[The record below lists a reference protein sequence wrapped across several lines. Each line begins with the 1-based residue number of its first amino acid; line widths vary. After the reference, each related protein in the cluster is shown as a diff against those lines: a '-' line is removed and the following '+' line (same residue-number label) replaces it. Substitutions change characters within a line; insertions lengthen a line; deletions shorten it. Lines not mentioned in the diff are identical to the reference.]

1 MTGTTLRIAVTPPPI
16 CNSSTLRDELSALFP
31 QSTFNDTGRYLT
43 EDELIRFAGE
53 ADALLVGRDGIT
65 DKVLSA
71 LPQLKIIAKYGVGLD
86 NIDQD
91 ALKRHSVELGWT
103 AGVNRRSVA
112 ELTLSFMLGLCHNV
126 FKGGSA
132 LKQGQWVKDGG
143 SMLKGKTV
151 GIVGCGNIGQEVTH
165 LLQPFGCVVWVR
177 DILDRSEFCKKTGAV
192 EKSLEEV
199 LAGAD
204 IVSLHVPLTEDTRHM
219 ISAASLGRMKPTSY
233 LINTSRGGMVD
244 QAALK
249 SALLK
254 ETIAGAA
261 LDVFAQEPPE
271 DMELLACP
279 QLMVTPHI
287 GGNAVEAVEAMAR
300 AAFQHLIE
308 YFSKRVNRH
317 G

>member
-1 MTGTTLRIAVTPPPI
+1 MTRATPRVAVTPPPI
-16 CNSSTLRDELSALFP
+16 CRSSTLRDELSALFP
-31 QSTFNDTGRYLT
+31 QSTFNETGRYLT
-43 EDELIRFAGE
+43 EDELIRFAGK

-86 NIDQD
+86 TIDQD

-126 FKGGSA
+126 FKGGWF

-143 SMLKGKTV
+143 HLLQGKTV
-151 GIVGCGNIGQEVTH
+151 GIVGCGNIGQEVVR

-177 DILDRSEFCKKTGAV
+177 DILDRSEFCKETGAI
-192 EKSLEEV
+192 EKSLEEM

-204 IVSLHVPLTEDTRHM
+204 IISMHVPLTEETRYM
-219 ISAASLGRMKPTSY
+219 INAASLARMKSTAF
-233 LINTSRGGMVD
+233 LINTSRGDVVD

-249 SALLK
+249 EALLK

-261 LDVFAQEPPE
+261 LDVFSQEPPE
-271 DMELLACP
+271 DAELLACP

-300 AAFQHLIE
+300 AAFQHLKE
-308 YFSKRVNRH
+308 HFS
-317 G
+317 

>member
-1 MTGTTLRIAVTPPPI
+1 MTRATPRVAVTPPPI

-31 QSTFNDTGRYLT
+31 QPLFNDTDRYLT
-43 EDELIRFAGE
+43 EDELIQFAGQ

-86 NIDQD
+86 TIDQD
-91 ALKRHSVELGWT
+91 ALNRHSVELGWT

-143 SMLKGKTV
+143 HMLKGKTV
-151 GIVGCGNIGQEVTH
+151 GVIGCGHIGKEVIQ
-165 LLQPFGCVVWVR
+165 LLQPFGCVIWIR
-177 DILDRSEFCKKTGAV
+177 DILDRSEFCKETGAF

-204 IVSLHVPLTEDTRHM
+204 IISLHVPLTEETRYM
-219 ISAASLGRMKPTSY
+219 INAASLAKMRPTAF
-233 LINTSRGGMVD
+233 LINTSRGDVVD

-249 SALLK
+249 EALLK
-254 ETIAGAA
+254 ETITGAA
-261 LDVFAQEPPE
+261 LDVFDREPPE
-271 DMELLACP
+271 DAELLACP

-287 GGNAVEAVEAMAR
+287 GGNAIEAVEAMAR
-300 AAFQHLIE
+300 AAFQHLKE
-308 YFSKRVNRH
+308 YFSKE
-317 G
+317 

>member
-1 MTGTTLRIAVTPPPI
+1 MTRTTPRVAVTPPPI
-16 CNSSTLRDELSALFP
+16 CNSSVLRDELSALFP
-31 QSTFNDTGRYLT
+31 QPLFNDTGRYLT

-86 NIDQD
+86 TIDQD

-126 FKGGSA
+126 FRGGWY

-143 SMLKGKTV
+143 HLLQGKTV

-177 DILDRSEFCKKTGAV
+177 DILDMSEFCKETGAI
-192 EKSLEEV
+192 EKSLEEM

-204 IVSLHVPLTEDTRHM
+204 IISMHVPLTEDTRHM
-219 ISAASLGRMKPTSY
+219 INAARLAKMQSTAF
-233 LINTSRGGMVD
+233 LINTSRGNVVD

-249 SALLK
+249 EALLK
-254 ETIAGAA
+254 KTIAGAA
-261 LDVFAQEPPE
+261 LDVFSQEPPE

-287 GGNAVEAVEAMAR
+287 GGNAVEVVEAMAR
-300 AAFQHLIE
+300 AAFQHLKA
-308 YFSKRVNRH
+308 YFSK
-317 G
+317 

>member
-1 MTGTTLRIAVTPPPI
+1 MTRKTPRVAVTPPPI
-16 CNSSTLRDELSALFP
+16 CNSAALRDELSGLFP
-31 QSTFNDTGRYLT
+31 QPYFNDTGRYLT

-86 NIDQD
+86 NIDPD
-91 ALKRHSVELGWT
+91 ALTRHSVELGWT

-126 FKGGSA
+126 FKGGWA
-132 LKQGQWVKDGG
+132 LKQGQWVKEGG
-143 SMLKGKTV
+143 QLLQGKTV
-151 GIVGCGNIGQEVTH
+151 GLIGCGNIGKEVVG
-165 LLQPFGCVVWVR
+165 LLKPFECRVWIR
-177 DILDRSEFCKKTGAV
+177 DILDRSEFCKETGAL

-199 LAGAD
+199 LGGAD
-204 IVSLHVPLTEDTRHM
+204 IISLHVPSTEETRYM
-219 ISAASLGRMKPTSY
+219 INATTLSRMRPTAF
-233 LINTSRGGMVD
+233 LINTSRGDVVD
-244 QAALK
+244 QSALK
-249 SALLK
+249 DALMK

-261 LDVFAQEPPE
+261 LDVFDQEPPE
-271 DMELLACP
+271 DAELLACP

-300 AAFQHLIE
+300 AAFQHMKE
-308 YFSKRVNRH
+308 YFSK
-317 G
+317 

>member
-1 MTGTTLRIAVTPPPI
+1 MTRTTPRVAVTPPPI

-31 QSTFNDTGRYLT
+31 QPLFNDTGRYLT
-43 EDELIRFAGE
+43 EDELIRFASE
-53 ADALLVGRDGIT
+53 ADALLIGRDGIT
-65 DKVLSA
+65 DKVLAA
-71 LPQLKIIAKYGVGLD
+71 LPHLKIIAKYGVGLD
-86 NIDQD
+86 TIDQD
-91 ALKRHSVELGWT
+91 AMKRHSVELGWT

-126 FKGGSA
+126 FKGGLA

-143 SMLKGKTV
+143 HLLQSKTV
-151 GIVGCGNIGQEVTH
+151 GIVGCGNIGQEVIR

-177 DILDRSEFCKKTGAV
+177 DILDRSEFCKETGAL

-204 IVSLHVPLTEDTRHM
+204 IISMHVPLTEATRHM
-219 ISAASLGRMKPTSY
+219 IDAASLAKMQSSAF
-233 LINTSRGGMVD
+233 LINTSRGDVVD
-244 QAALK
+244 QAGLK
-249 SALLK
+249 EALLK
-254 ETIAGAA
+254 KTIAGAA

-300 AAFQHLIE
+300 AAFQHMKE
-308 YFSKRVNRH
+308 YFSKK
-317 G
+317 

>member
-1 MTGTTLRIAVTPPPI
+1 MTRTTPRVAVTPPPI

-31 QSTFNDTGRYLT
+31 QPLFNDTGRYLT
-43 EDELIRFAGE
+43 EDELIRFASE

-65 DKVLSA
+65 DKVLAA
-71 LPQLKIIAKYGVGLD
+71 LPHLKIIAKYGVGLD
-86 NIDQD
+86 TIDQD
-91 ALKRHSVELGWT
+91 AMKRHSVELGWT

-126 FKGGSA
+126 FKGGLA

-143 SMLKGKTV
+143 HLLQSKTV
-151 GIVGCGNIGQEVTH
+151 GIVGCGNIGQEVIR

-177 DILDRSEFCKKTGAV
+177 DILDRSEFCKETGAL

-204 IVSLHVPLTEDTRHM
+204 IISMHVPLTEATRHM
-219 ISAASLGRMKPTSY
+219 IDAASLAKMQSSAF
-233 LINTSRGGMVD
+233 LINTSRGDVVD
-244 QAALK
+244 QAGLK
-249 SALLK
+249 EALLK
-254 ETIAGAA
+254 KTIAGAA

-300 AAFQHLIE
+300 AAFQHMKE
-308 YFSKRVNRH
+308 YFSKK
-317 G
+317 